1 MFPLFSLFMVNEF
14 SDVELWRNFK
24 NGDVK
29 SLDHIA
35 RLYYLS
41 LFQYGLSK
49 GYTRELVEDSIQDL
63 FITLW
68 DSRQS
73 LSQVS
78 HVKSYLFLALRH
90 RLNRTNLNNQRQ
102 KTWLDKIFS
111 SSISEDSHENML
123 VYNENNNQIRREIKS
138 VISYLAPRQKEMVQL
153 KFYENFDNDRIAE
166 IMGISK
172 QGVANLLVRTLKDLK
187 KAWKQLHTFFI

>member
-1 MFPLFSLFMVNEF
+1 
-14 SDVELWRNFK
+14 
-24 NGDVK
+24 
-29 SLDHIA
+29 
-35 RLYYLS
+35 LYYLS

-49 GYTRELVEDSIQDL
+49 GYSRELVEDSIQDL

>member
-1 MFPLFSLFMVNEF
+1 MFPLFYLFMVNEF

-49 GYTRELVEDSIQDL
+49 GYSRELVEDSIQDL

-111 SSISEDSHENML
+111 SSISFSIADDETNA
-123 VYNENNNQIRREIKS
+123 
-138 VISYLAPRQKEMVQL
+138 APKPRLTAVLIPSIEFNCILLHFLNSMQVQ
-153 KFYENFDNDRIAE
+153 
-166 IMGISK
+166 S
-172 QGVANLLVRTLKDLK
+172 
-187 KAWKQLHTFFI
+187 